1 MSTRERPKLLYGADS
16 TPTPLINGVCPVSSC
31 APTACVQCKERG
43 SPRGSSFP
51 VYTLV
56 APLALA

>member
-1 MSTRERPKLLYGADS
+1 MSTRERPKLLYGPDG
-16 TPTPLINGVCPVSSC
+16 TPTHLVNGVCPVSSC

-43 SPRGSSFP
+43 SSFP